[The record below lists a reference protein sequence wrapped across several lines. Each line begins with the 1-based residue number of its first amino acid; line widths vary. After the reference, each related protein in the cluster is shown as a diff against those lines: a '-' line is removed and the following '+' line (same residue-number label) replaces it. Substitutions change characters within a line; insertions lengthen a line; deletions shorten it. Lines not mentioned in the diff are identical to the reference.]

1 MKIYFD
7 MDGVLV
13 DFDSA
18 RPNTG
23 DFNHP
28 SEELSPEMRAAKKQF
43 WLDIEQQENFWR
55 NLPVMANAERLLDV
69 AKSMGEIF
77 ILSKTPSAKHF
88 ITGQNYVDFVA
99 NEKRKWVLKHLG
111 NFFDDG
117 HIIICDGNKGELVK
131 PAAED
136 ILVDDRR
143 ENIIEWESC
152 GGRGILF
159 ANATDATQKL
169 RQM

>member
-18 RPNTG
+18 RPDTS

-43 WLDIEQQENFWR
+43 WRDIEQQENFWR
-55 NLPVMANAERLLDV
+55 DIPVMANAERLLTLAQSV
-69 AKSMGEIF
+69 GEIF

-88 ITGQNYVDFVA
+88 VTGQKYVDFVA
-99 NEKRKWVLKHLG
+99 DEKRKWVLKHLG
-111 NFFDDG
+111 KFFDEE
-117 HIIICDGNKGELVK
+117 HIIICDGNKGELAK
-131 PAAED
+131 PSAED

-143 ENIIEWESC
+143 ENIVEWESC
-152 GGRGILF
+152 GGRGIRF
-159 ANATDATQKL
+159 ANSVDAIQNLK
-169 RQM
+169 QM